1 MAPSAQED
9 LRRSILESQT
19 VLVSQVQ
26 AIHDEFE
33 NAFASYREIDELVE
47 EKPIA
52 RSDAQAA

>member
-1 MAPSAQED
+1 VEAQA
-9 LRRSILESQT
+9 

-33 NAFASYREIDELVE
+33 KAFASYREVDELVE
-47 EKPIA
+47 EKSIA